1 MILLFRTSVTFEM
14 RTTLYGI
21 HLFND
26 KLEVIARD
34 FISKWKEALK
44 RRDRE
49 RVCVRGRLL
58 QQKDLASVIK
68 FGCMELR

>member
-1 MILLFRTSVTFEM
+1 MTLLFRISVTFEM
-14 RTTLYGI
+14 RTTLYGV

-26 KLEVIARD
+26 NLEVIARD
-34 FISKWKEALK
+34 FISKQKEGERALK

-58 QQKDLASVIK
+58 QQKDLVSVIK
-68 FGCMELR
+68 FGC